1 MVFPFYQLVIER
13 KIEQLAL
20 FFQFFLTFADW
31 TSNIFSKA
39 DNCKLAFYIL
49 SFKVK
54 TYFTTTKNNPHK

>member
-31 TSNIFSKA
+31 KSNIFGKA
-39 DNCKLAFYIL
+39 DNCKLAFYIFSL
-49 SFKVK
+49 RLKDLFHYDKK
-54 TYFTTTKNNPHK
+54 QPA